1 MLPLQKPSHRILVC
15 GGRKFG
21 QVSLDIPP
29 ENLAEAV
36 HNAQVEQAF
45 LAATLTKIKERAD
58 IEVLIEGNAK
68 GADKL
73 AGKWADENHVAHLT
87 YPADWDKHKKAAGA
101 IRNQQMLDEGKPT
114 LVIAF
119 PGGDGTKDMVRRAKK
134 AGLPVYEV
142 IYETV

>member
-1 MLPLQKPSHRILVC
+1 MSLPKHRILVC

-21 QVSLDIPP
+21 CLDLNCPP
-29 ENLAEAV
+29 ELFNEAI

-45 LAATLTKIKERAD
+45 LRQTLSNINDKAI
-58 IEVLIEGNAK
+58 IEVLIEGDAK

-73 AGKWADENHVAHLT
+73 AGRWAEDNGVPRLT
-87 YPADWDKHKKAAGA
+87 FPADWDTHGKAAGS

-119 PGGDGTKDMVRRAKK
+119 PGGRGTKDMVRRAKK

-142 IYETV
+142 VYETV